1 MYILMVINN
10 FYYLQLCTISDS
22 VLIEVDEYNFFSF
35 LSNLYCERDTCI
47 ELEMYRINVDVE
59 NERMYLS

>member
-1 MYILMVINN
+1 MVIKR
-10 FYYLQLCTISDS
+10 LQLCTISDS
-22 VLIEVDEYNFFSF
+22 VLIQVDEYTFVNF
-35 LSNLYCERDTCI
+35 LSKLYCEWEICI

>member
-1 MYILMVINN
+1 MVIKR
-10 FYYLQLCTISDS
+10 LQLCTISDS
-22 VLIEVDEYNFFSF
+22 VLIQVDEYTFVSF
-35 LSNLYCERDTCI
+35 LSKLYCEWEICI

>member
-1 MYILMVINN
+1 MVIKR
-10 FYYLQLCTISDS
+10 LQLCTISDS
-22 VLIEVDEYNFFSF
+22 VLIQVDEYTFVSF
-35 LSNLYCERDTCI
+35 LSKLYCEREICI